1 MKKLIVAAVSIAAL
15 TPAGIASARTTVR

>member
-1 MKKLIVAAVSIAAL
+1 MKKFIVAAVSIAAL